1 MSEEQKL
8 KAFNDDRDA
17 SLFRHY
23 STNTFFCG
31 ENTCL
36 TLFRENKVVT
46 YAHGRN
52 LKVGD
57 DVKIHRAVKTKASDD
72 FVVKVIQI
80 HALYDFIIMEG
91 NENMWVSSP
100 AFLLAGSG
108 PCVQVIFGAEGLS
121 LKNMVLRPFTCGT
134 GIFRKAVSEDKPLGC
149 LEGAG
154 FYQNHSSAL
163 WGICVGCKCTSVQTL
178 ETVDVQYEY
187 DLVASGMFF

>member
-1 MSEEQKL
+1 MLEEQKL

-57 DVKIHRAVKTKASDD
+57 DVKIHCAVKTKASDD
-72 FVVKVIQI
+72 FCRQS
-80 HALYDFIIMEG
+80 HP
-91 NENMWVSSP
+91 N
-100 AFLLAGSG
+100 
-108 PCVQVIFGAEGLS
+108 PC
-121 LKNMVLRPFTCGT
+121 
-134 GIFRKAVSEDKPLGC
+134 
-149 LEGAG
+149 
-154 FYQNHSSAL
+154 
-163 WGICVGCKCTSVQTL
+163 
-178 ETVDVQYEY
+178 DV
-187 DLVASGMFF
+187 